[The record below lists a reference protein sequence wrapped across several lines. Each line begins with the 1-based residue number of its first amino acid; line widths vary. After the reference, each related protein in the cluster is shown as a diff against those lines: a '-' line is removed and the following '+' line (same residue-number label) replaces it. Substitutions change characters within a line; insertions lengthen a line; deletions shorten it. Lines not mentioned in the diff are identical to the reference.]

1 MSLPGPTGATGPTPP
16 PGISFNDLS
25 TNTNSLLADTA
36 TRFQQYMDLKSQRQ
50 TIIDQNTQVQAT
62 MHDRQQI
69 LNELNRM
76 EQTYDEDY
84 LERKAAPPQRSI
96 MTILGLKTTQDK
108 AIALFYLA
116 YVLFSIAFT
125 LYIVRLSTKKI
136 IAGSFILL
144 ILTGVG
150 ILLTL
155 GLVNYG

>member
-1 MSLPGPTGATGPTPP
+1 MSLPGATGPTPP